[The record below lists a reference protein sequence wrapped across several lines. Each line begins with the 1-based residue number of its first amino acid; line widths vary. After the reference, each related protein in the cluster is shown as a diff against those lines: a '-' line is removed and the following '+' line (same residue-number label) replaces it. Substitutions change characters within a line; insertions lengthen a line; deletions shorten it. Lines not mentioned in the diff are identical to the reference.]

1 MFDKAE
7 LVFLLPE
14 LTLLGLACLTLLA
27 DAFSKAPH
35 KVFTCWLAQL
45 SLLIVATLVFYQ
57 RPEAALSLLQGH
69 FVLDPLAV
77 LLKVAIC
84 LLAVVAFF
92 YACDYFK
99 ARGPL
104 QGEGFVLG
112 LFAVLGMLIMVS
124 ARSLLTVYL
133 GLELMSLSL
142 YAMVAMNRDSGA
154 ASEAAVK
161 YFVLGALASG
171 ILLYGISILYGAS
184 GTLFLPELAAHIS
197 ARAGTD
203 LFLVFGLVF
212 VIVGVA
218 FKLGAVPFH
227 SWVPDVYEGAPTA
240 VTLFLAS
247 APKVAAVAMAIRLLM
262 DGMEP
267 LRPDWREM
275 LMIMAALSLV
285 AGNLIALAQTNIK
298 RMLAYSTIAHVGF
311 LLLGLLPGPGE
322 PGHGYAGALFYVIV
336 YAVMSMSA
344 FGLIVLLGG
353 KDHEADQLDDFKGLA
368 ESSPWFAFIAL
379 LVMFSLAG
387 VPPFAGFWAKW
398 FVLREVIAIGYL
410 WLAVLAVIFS
420 VVGAYYYLRVVK
432 LMYFDP
438 PPEGPA
444 AIGGTWIL
452 RTVASLNGLALLLLG
467 FMPERLMDACV
478 RALGF

>member
-1 MFDKAE
+1 M
-7 LVFLLPE
+7 
-14 LTLLGLACLTLLA
+14 
-27 DAFSKAPH
+27 
-35 KVFTCWLAQL
+35 
-45 SLLIVATLVFYQ
+45 
-57 RPEAALSLLQGH
+57 
-69 FVLDPLAV
+69 
-77 LLKVAIC
+77 
-84 LLAVVAFF
+84 
-92 YACDYFK
+92 
-99 ARGPL
+99 
-104 QGEGFVLG
+104 
-112 LFAVLGMLIMVS
+112 
-124 ARSLLTVYL
+124 
-133 GLELMSLSL
+133 
-142 YAMVAMNRDSGA
+142 
-154 ASEAAVK
+154 
-161 YFVLGALASG
+161 
-171 ILLYGISILYGAS
+171 
-184 GTLFLPELAAHIS
+184 
-197 ARAGTD
+197 
-203 LFLVFGLVF
+203 
-212 VIVGVA
+212 IVGIA

-285 AGNLIALAQTNIK
+285 AGNLIALAQTNMK

-344 FGLIVLLGG
+344 FGLIVLLGD
-353 KDHEADQLDDFKGLA
+353 KDHEADQLEDFKGLA

-410 WLAVLAVIFS
+410 WLAVLAVLFS

-438 PPEGPA
+438 PPAGPA
-444 AIGGTWIL
+444 SIKGSWTL
-452 RTVASLNGLALLLLG
+452 RAVASLNGLALLLLG